1 MRDKQPEDIQKK
13 ILASNPILE
22 AFGNAA
28 TLRNHN
34 SSSMVEDRCVGP
46 KLTPIY
52 WRKQESLTSHTMNV
66 MEQISFC

>member
-1 MRDKQPEDIQKK
+1 MPSITLQTESARYMLGYLTHVEKHYSHGLRISSKDISRDKQPDDIQKK

-34 SSSMVEDRCVGP
+34 SSR
-46 KLTPIY
+46 
-52 WRKQESLTSHTMNV
+52 
-66 MEQISFC
+66 

>member
-1 MRDKQPEDIQKK
+1 MLQTESARYMLGYLTQVETEYSKVPRSPLRGVWENKQPEDIQNK

-34 SSSMVEDRCVGP
+34 SSR
-46 KLTPIY
+46 
-52 WRKQESLTSHTMNV
+52 
-66 MEQISFC
+66 